1 MKRKTPDLSLL
12 EDVVAEKVLRAMRVA
27 SAQLKALG
35 VRHVL
40 VGALA
45 VGAHGYPRATKDVDF
60 LVGNEAFEF
69 HEAGLVSLRPGVPI
83 QVSGVVVDH
92 LSVRE
97 GEGHLESALAAGSG
111 EVPVAPVEAVVYLKL
126 RSPRRRDHADV
137 VELVKEG
144 LDVAACRRYLEAH
157 APDLVDLFDELA
169 LEPERE
175 EE

>member
-12 EDVVAEKVLRAMRVA
+12 DDVVAEKVLRAMRVA

-35 VRHVL
+35 VRHAL

-60 LVGNEAFEF
+60 LVGEEAFEL
-69 HEAGLVSLRPGVPI
+69 HEGGLVTLRPGVPI
-83 QVSGVVVDH
+83 QVGGVAVDH
-92 LSVRE
+92 LSVQE
-97 GEGHLESALAAGSG
+97 GEEHLASALAGATAQ
-111 EVPVAPVEAVVYLKL
+111 VPVAPLDALVYLKL

-137 VELVKEG
+137 LELIKQG
-144 LDVAACRRYLEAH
+144 IDAAVCRRYLEAH
-157 APDLVDLFDELA
+157 APDLVDRFDELV
-169 LEPERE
+169 LESERE